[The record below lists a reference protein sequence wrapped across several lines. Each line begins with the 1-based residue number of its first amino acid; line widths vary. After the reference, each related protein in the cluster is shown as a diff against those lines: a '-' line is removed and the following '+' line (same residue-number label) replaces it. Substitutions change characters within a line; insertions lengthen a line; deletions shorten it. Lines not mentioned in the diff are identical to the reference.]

1 MIKSFLFSQ
10 LIMACYAAA
19 GPKTTV
25 NLISQDQSVNN
36 TVGTSLDFTYW
47 LDCKNGGSIKNTS
60 ATLYF

>member
-1 MIKSFLFSQ
+1 MVCF
-10 LIMACYAAA
+10 AAA

-25 NLISQDQSVNN
+25 NLISLDQNVNN

-47 LDCKNGGSIKNTS
+47 LECKNGGSLTTTS